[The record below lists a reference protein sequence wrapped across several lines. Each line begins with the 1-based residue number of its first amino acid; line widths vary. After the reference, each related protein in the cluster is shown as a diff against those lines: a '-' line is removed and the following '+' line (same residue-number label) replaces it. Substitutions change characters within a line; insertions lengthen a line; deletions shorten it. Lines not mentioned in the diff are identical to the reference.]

1 MVNVRMIAPRGKE
14 CKKRLGANF
23 CTTLLLL
30 YHTKTSGATTCMM
43 KIDSCHFKRNKK
55 PAWDEKCCLLFS
67 HISFCSRDIQGF
79 KICKLAK
86 WWRHTLNQIWSNMM
100 EKIYLS
106 QFVSEMFDSVQYS
119 TKCALQFQLT
129 SFVTMATYWVPDLP
143 NINSNSGH
151 LWCSIFIFANGAS
164 SPWSNK
170 HLNMLAWVCGLV
182 KRFSSWK
189 SLTYWNQVGGDWK
202 RLSCHGNKMFYSRR
216 CVFCRIISLP
226 SFNGLHCKLAKIA
239 LFINLM

>member
-1 MVNVRMIAPRGKE
+1 MLTFAQLCYCCIIPKLQVPLHVWWKLHLVILKQ
-14 CKKRLGANF
+14 KRSL
-23 CTTLLLL
+23 
-30 YHTKTSGATTCMM
+30 HEM
-43 KIDSCHFKRNKK
+43 KNAVYYFHIFLFVPEIFKVLKY
-55 PAWDEKCCLLFS
+55 A
-67 HISFCSRDIQGF
+67 
-79 KICKLAK
+79 
-86 WWRHTLNQIWSNMM
+86 NMM

-189 SLTYWNQVGGDWK
+189 SLTYWNQVGGHWK
-202 RLSCHGNKMFYSRR
+202 RVSFHGKKCFIAVGMFS
-216 CVFCRIISLP
+216 VEL
-226 SFNGLHCKLAKIA
+226 LAYQVSMVCA
-239 LFINLM
+239 PNWPR